1 MRIDNRMKGALSNV
15 NHWHTWY
22 MAMAEKEMLR
32 VIDGNCQTPV
42 GSVSVID
49 GPNIKIVAKN
59 FETGKIAVQ
68 SAPMKEYKELGQMLG
83 SQLI

>member
-1 MRIDNRMKGALSNV
+1 M
-15 NHWHTWY
+15 NHWYTWY

-32 VIDGNCQTPV
+32 VIDGNCQTPI
-42 GSVSVID
+42 GSVSVYD

-59 FETGKIAVQ
+59 FETDKIAVH
-68 SAPMKEYKELGQMLG
+68 SAPMKEYKELGQILG